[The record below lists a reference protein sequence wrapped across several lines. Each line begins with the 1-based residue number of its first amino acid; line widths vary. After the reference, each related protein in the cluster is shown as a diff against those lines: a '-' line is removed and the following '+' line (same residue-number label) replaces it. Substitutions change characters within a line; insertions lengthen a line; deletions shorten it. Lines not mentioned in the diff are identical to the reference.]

1 MWHGTRTHARGGPPH
16 PCAQCARRKPEPWLI
31 STEYFRGCILRQGVP
46 NLEAEGHA
54 GLKPPFC
61 ITRSLLVEF
70 KTQTRAQKMRALRQ
84 RLLGPRLHLKT
95 HYRSRLTL
103 NGPRMG
109 LSVQDLKVERGTPS
123 RSVKKTHACGRVPQ
137 GPLIISVVKFR
148 GATELCEVRRRQVRG
163 PLILLPYQNKYQIV
177 AETLRYNLRYRSGSK
192 RKY

>member
-1 MWHGTRTHARGGPPH
+1 MRRSRPAALTTNAAPAANETAYYELPRGRVHSRFSTTLGMWHGTRTHARGGPPH

-31 STEYFRGCILRQGVP
+31 STECFRGCILRQGVP

-103 NGPRMG
+103 NGPRMD

-123 RSVKKTHACGRVPQ
+123 RSVKKHMRADACRRGR
-137 GPLIISVVKFR
+137 
-148 GATELCEVRRRQVRG
+148 
-163 PLILLPYQNKYQIV
+163 
-177 AETLRYNLRYRSGSK
+177 
-192 RKY
+192 